1 MSKTPVAVYDFA
13 MLLKFIPT
21 WAGALWASLFF
32 LLATGC
38 AGPRSH
44 LATADRVAAE
54 IIADKQQQALGRTEP
69 FTVLPAEDRLRQRL
83 LQAQDLPLSHP
94 ASAGRPGLDSLAH
107 WPDSGY
113 GEMPPTTS
121 PDSDLAAPEDV
132 LHLSLRDALQ
142 VAAANSREYQSAK
155 ERVFR
160 AALALD
166 LERNTFRNILSGF
179 GQGGLSTDL
188 GGEQSRTGIESSG
201 VAALSRAFETG
212 AALTTQIALDLVRL
226 LNPDSSSSLGI
237 QADASVSIPLWR
249 GAGAHI
255 AGEPLLLAERE
266 VVYVIWEFERFKH
279 TFVVTVAS
287 NYLGVLNQLDQV
299 ENAED
304 NYRRLVSSTRR
315 ARRLADA
322 GRLPEIQVDQAVQD
336 ELRAR
341 DRWVSA
347 RQSYARTLDGF
358 RVSLGLPPDARV
370 ELDRQEL
377 QSLAALARQRL
388 EGGMAVKSA
397 AAGKIPPADAPIE
410 LAEPDMR
417 NAGPYE
423 LPEAEALR
431 LAFEHRLDLLLTQ
444 ERIFDAQR
452 AVIVAADALRGELT
466 LLGRAVAGERRSL
479 GSADLPD
486 ARLRPDSGFYSAL
499 LSIDLPLERTAE
511 RNAFRLSYLGLEQ
524 RLRELQEQEDR
535 IKSEVRG
542 GLRDLVQFRESLQIQ
557 AQALT
562 VAQRRVDSTN
572 LFLQAGRAEIRDLL
586 EAQEALVGARNALT
600 SALVSYRIAELELQ
614 RDMGVLQVD
623 ERGIWQEYQPREILH
638 DGRE

>member
-1 MSKTPVAVYDFA
+1 MPNR
-13 MLLKFIPT
+13 
-21 WAGALWASLFF
+21 AGALWASLFF
-32 LLATGC
+32 LLVAGC
-38 AGPRSH
+38 ASPRSH
-44 LATADRVAAE
+44 LATADRVAAD
-54 IIADKQQQALGRTEP
+54 ILADKQQEALGRTEP
-69 FTVLPAEDRLRQRL
+69 FRVVPAEESLRRRL
-83 LQAQDLPLSHP
+83 LQDQQLPTSHP
-94 ASAGRPGLDSLAH
+94 ASAGRSGLAPIAH

-113 GEMPPTTS
+113 GDPPSTA
-121 PDSDLAAPEDV
+121 SDAHLEVTEEV
-132 LHLSLRDALQ
+132 LQLSLLDALQ
-142 VAAANSREYQSAK
+142 VAAANSREYQTTK

-166 LERNTFRNILSGF
+166 LERNTFRNILSGV
-179 GQGGLSTDL
+179 GESRISTDL
-188 GGEQSRTGIESSG
+188 GGEQTRTGVESSG
-201 VAALSRAFETG
+201 TAGLRRAFQSG

-226 LNPDSSSSLGI
+226 LNPGSSSSLGL

-266 VVYVIWEFERFKH
+266 VVYAIWEFERFKH

-299 ENAED
+299 ENAVD
-304 NYRRLVSSTRR
+304 NYRRLVASTRR

-347 RQSYARTLDGF
+347 RQSYARALDSF
-358 RVSLGLPPDARV
+358 RINLGLPPDARV
-370 ELDRQEL
+370 DLDRSEL
-377 QSLAALARQRL
+377 QSLAALARERL
-388 EGGMAVKSA
+388 EGGMTVKTA

-410 LAEPDMR
+410 LAEPDMG

-423 LPEAEALR
+423 LPEDEALR
-431 LAFEHRLDLLLTQ
+431 LAFAHRLDLLLTQ

-452 AVIVAADALRGELT
+452 ALVVAADALRGELT

-479 GSADLPD
+479 GSAGLPD
-486 ARLRPDSGFYSAL
+486 ARLQPDKGFYSAL

-511 RNAFRLSYLGLEQ
+511 RNAFRISFLNLEQ
-524 RLRELQEQEDR
+524 SMRDLQQQEDR
-535 IKSEVRG
+535 VKNEVRN

-562 VAQRRVDSTN
+562 VAQRRVESTS

-586 EAQEALVGARNALT
+586 EAQEALVGAQNALT
-600 SALVSYRIAELELQ
+600 TALVSYRIAELELQ

-623 ERGIWQEYQPREILH
+623 ERGLWQEYQPGEILH
-638 DGRE
+638 DGR

>member
-1 MSKTPVAVYDFA
+1 MSKAPADVYHFP
-13 MLLKFIPT
+13 MLPHVILNR
-21 WAGALWASLFF
+21 AGALWASLFF

-38 AGPRSH
+38 AGPRAH
-44 LATADRVAAE
+44 LTGADRVAAT
-54 IIADKQQQALGRTEP
+54 IIAEKQQEALGRTEP
-69 FTVLPAEDRLRQRL
+69 FSVVPAEDRLRQRL
-83 LQAQDLPLSHP
+83 LLDQDLPLSHP
-94 ASAGRPGLDSLAH
+94 ASVGRTGLGPIPH
-107 WPDSGY
+107 WPQSGY
-113 GEMPPTTS
+113 GETPDGTTGEA
-121 PDSDLAAPEDV
+121 DLATTDEIPR
-132 LHLSLRDALQ
+132 LTLFDALR
-142 VAAANSREYQSAK
+142 VAAANSRDYQAAK

-166 LERNTFRNILSGF
+166 LERNTFRNILSGRA
-179 GQGGLSTDL
+179 QSQISTDL
-188 GGEQSRTGIESSG
+188 GVEPTRTGIESG
-201 VAALSRAFETG
+201 GTAALQRAFKTG

-226 LNPDSSSSLGI
+226 LNPDSSSSLGL
-237 QADASVSIPLWR
+237 QADASISIPLWR
-249 GAGAHI
+249 GSGAHI

-266 VVYVIWEFERFKH
+266 VVYAIWEFERFKH
-279 TFVVTVAS
+279 TFVVAVAG

-304 NYRRLVSSTRR
+304 NYRRLVASTRR

-347 RQSYARTLDGF
+347 RQSYARALDNF
-358 RVSLGLPPDARV
+358 RISLGLPPDARID
-370 ELDRQEL
+370 LDRDEL

-388 EGGMAVKSA
+388 EGGMTVKSA

-410 LAEPDMR
+410 LAAPDMR
-417 NAGPYE
+417 HAGPYE
-423 LPEAEALR
+423 LAEDEALR

-452 AVIVAADALRGELT
+452 AVVVAADALRGELT

-486 ARLRPDSGFYSAL
+486 ARLRTDRGFYSAL

-511 RNAFRLSYLGLEQ
+511 RHAFRLSYLNLEQ
-524 RLRELQEQEDR
+524 RLRDLQEQEDR
-535 IKSEVRG
+535 IKSEVRN

-562 VAQRRVDSTN
+562 VAQRRVESTN

-586 EAQEALVGARNALT
+586 EAQEALVGAQNALT

-614 RDMGVLQVD
+614 RDMGVLRVD
-623 ERGIWQEYQPREILH
+623 ERGIWQEYQPRETDH
-638 DGRE
+638 DGR